1 MTAPHRTPLRLRIAR
16 GFAVAVIVCSLA
28 TLIACSTQSSKFS
41 SLLNQG
47 IMPVSEEN
55 AFMGANLFLAREM
68 EQSVYL
74 YNFMKERGAPQGIEL
89 KGDSEVD
96 VEAHFYYTAGPEEYL
111 AKPAPEPRFNRN
123 QNTRRE
129 WIIIGPFAVDKERYR
144 EIQQLAQTNG
154 GSFEIFGRREF
165 LGQHSSPG
173 TQVALRPVFVPTAI
187 PPKKHVVKKKPS
199 VDTSAPFTSNG
210 KEPMNFDQQALKEAK
225 DLAPRDSH
233 GDVVHTVA
241 SKTETLQS
249 ISQWYTS
256 KSTSAAELAKKNGL
270 PEDAKLSPGAK
281 IIVPKNLITNPK
293 RMQ

>member
-1 MTAPHRTPLRLRIAR
+1 M
-16 GFAVAVIVCSLA
+16 IVCSVT
-28 TLIACSTQSSKFS
+28 TLIACSTRSSTFS

-89 KGDSEVD
+89 KGDSED
-96 VEAHFYYTAGPEEYL
+96 EVEAHFYYTAGPEEYL
-111 AKPAPEPRFNRN
+111 AKPAPRPRFNRN

-144 EIQQLAQTNG
+144 EIHQLQPTNG
-154 GSFEIFGRREF
+154 AAFEIFGRREF
-165 LGQHSSPG
+165 LGQQTNPG
-173 TQVALRPVFVPTAI
+173 TQVALRPVFVPTPI
-187 PPKKHVVKKKPS
+187 PPKKHVAKKKPS
-199 VDTSAPFTSNG
+199 VDTSASPTITS

-225 DLAPRDSH
+225 DLAPRDGQ
-233 GDVVHTVA
+233 GDIVHTVT
-241 SKTETLQS
+241 SKTETIQS

-256 KSTSAAELAKKNGL
+256 KSTSAAEVAKKNGL

-281 IIVPKNLITNPK
+281 VIVPKSLITNPK